1 MIGRIRIQRC
11 CRLLI
16 SARKPGSGR
25 PSQRFLR
32 RRRRFDRGK
41 KVEPRVPRQRAES
54 ENISDTGSG
63 FITTINCRPFG
74 LNLRG
79 SYSSFLRPRTA
90 RHNERQ
96 GPSSPNVEARMTN
109 DELMTKFSLSAG
121 YGALGE

>member
-1 MIGRIRIQRC
+1 
-11 CRLLI
+11 I

-32 RRRRFDRGK
+32 RRRRSDRGK
-41 KVEPRVPRQRAES
+41 RVKPRVPRPTVES

-63 FITTINCRPFG
+63 SITTTNCRPFR

-90 RHNERQ
+90 RHLKAMAHH
-96 GPSSPNVEARMTN
+96 PPNDEARMTN